1 LALVQRESAAQAVKD
16 DAEREFIDK
25 PMSADA
31 LQRVLDADARYDA
44 ENDKLVSVVRSQLA
58 RLRLQAI

>member
-1 LALVQRESAAQAVKD
+1 
-16 DAEREFIDK
+16 
-25 PMSADA
+25 MSADA